1 MSTDEKSQAPTIDAT
16 GCCPRFDPEPWYERL
31 VDLDSRLFVHDRVHS
46 VMHIPLDFGRV
57 ISRSTGAIGDAIVP
71 DGLVL
76 CDEKSAWGTDV
87 FVAVTRAV
95 PGQEMVKI
103 PGTFLATVH
112 EGTYRQISEFS
123 KPAVAA
129 AELKGIS
136 SEQLYFWYTTCPKC
150 AKAYGENYIVILVG
164 PRSN

>member
-57 ISRSTGAIGDAIVP
+57 ISKNTGAIGDAIDP

-87 FVAVTRAV
+87 FLAVTRAV
-95 PGQEMVKI
+95 ADSIALKI
-103 PGTFLATVH
+103 RSSVTTDTEPTPDHAVH
-112 EGTYRQISEFS
+112 IRPFS
-123 KPAVAA
+123 
-129 AELKGIS
+129 
-136 SEQLYFWYTTCPKC
+136 
-150 AKAYGENYIVILVG
+150 
-164 PRSN
+164 